1 MLTEVYDIKDLYV
14 VKFKE
19 KYLEKLGLSN
29 DFINYFKTNL
39 KYIVERFK
47 FSEND
52 LYNYEIYKECI
63 IGEDFYSR
71 QSKTDTLSIP
81 KIFASIE
88 ELPKE
93 YLDEEELKT
102 GIVSSARLFQ
112 IFQEI
117 NYIKT
122 KTLRKKR

>member
-1 MLTEVYDIKDLYV
+1 MLTENYDIKDLYV

-19 KYLEKLGLSN
+19 KYLEKLGTSRE
-29 DFINYFKTNL
+29 FINYFKTNL

-52 LYNYEIYKECI
+52 IYNYEIYKECI
-63 IGEDFYSR
+63 MGEDFYSR
-71 QSKTDTLSIP
+71 ESKTDILSIP

-88 ELPKE
+88 EFPLE
-93 YLDEEELKT
+93 YLDEEERKT
-102 GIVSSARLFQ
+102 GVVSSARLFQ

-117 NYIKT
+117 NYRKT
-122 KTLRKKR
+122 KSLRKNR